1 MAATIDSPRPLRNQ
15 CAARPEG
22 SSIHGFYG
30 GDAGK
35 SYKTSTALA
44 TQGEEYSPR
53 QVAEEEI
60 ARYFPAEAL
69 EVDEEGFVEIV
80 EEPPPVRRRISC
92 KSKDPAFKVTG
103 KVLKAGARKPRKP
116 RKFCCGNEKHQK
128 NAGWP
133 GTRSQPCSVYWQC
146 AVQHA
151 QLHVPG
157 GFDLNKIQDLLLPV
171 KEVTND
177 SNVRILL
184 FRIFGAVPL
193 QVTLKKFRGTNN
205 ARHAITVL
213 QFCQAAGLT
222 KEQLEEVKSRLH
234 AEIVN
239 EAGESRIPWPAD

>member
-1 MAATIDSPRPLRNQ
+1 MA
-15 CAARPEG
+15 
-22 SSIHGFYG
+22 
-30 GDAGK
+30 
-35 SYKTSTALA
+35 
-44 TQGEEYSPR
+44 
-53 QVAEEEI
+53 V
-60 ARYFPAEAL
+60 

-103 KVLKAGARKPRKP
+103 KVLNAGARKPRKP
-116 RKFCCGNEKHQK
+116 RKFCREWCCEKHRL
-128 NAGWP
+128 ATGWP

-157 GFDLNKIQDLLLPV
+157 GFDLNQIQDLLLPV
-171 KEVTND
+171 KEELQQEK
-177 SNVRILL
+177 LL
-184 FRIFGAVPL
+184 FRIFGAFGVL
-193 QVTLKKFRGTNN
+193 QVTEKKFRGANN

-239 EAGESRIPWPAD
+239 EAGETRMPWNAD